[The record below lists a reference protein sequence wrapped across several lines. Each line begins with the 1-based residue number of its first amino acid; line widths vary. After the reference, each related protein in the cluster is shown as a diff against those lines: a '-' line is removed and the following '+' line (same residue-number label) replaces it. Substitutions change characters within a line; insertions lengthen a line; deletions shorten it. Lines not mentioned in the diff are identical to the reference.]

1 MSEPQI
7 AVMSHLVQAGHG
19 YLWLSDYRKCCD
31 PPQVG
36 QLGKLFWRVTAI
48 VGARYLMAS
57 MVAAP
62 RHSTHLTR
70 TITLIAELTAFR
82 RVALAF

>member
-36 QLGKLFWRVTAI
+36 QLGKLFSARDRNCRRSLPYGQHGS
-48 VGARYLMAS
+48 GAATFHAS
-57 MVAAP
+57 D
-62 RHSTHLTR
+62 THYHVDR
-70 TITLIAELTAFR
+70 
-82 RVALAF
+82 